1 MNEDVISENVSAQH
15 IATGDDSYNCNQCDF
30 SSVHARALRIHMKIH
45 TMGKTNRC
53 NQCDYATVQA
63 GNLRRHLKAH
73 SGEKLKNALNV
84 ILHLFMRVL

>member
-1 MNEDVISENVSAQH
+1 MYKDNSCENALSRGS
-15 IATGDDSYNCNQCDF
+15 TSGDRSNKCIQCDF

-45 TMGKTNRC
+45 TLGKINQC
-53 NQCDYATVQA
+53 NQCDFATVQA